1 MPSATTDYLWVGLCS
16 AGTGGEGRASPRR
29 CETVGPC
36 HRPGLTKARVA
47 GAVDQFARAQRR
59 IEFCECLHLG
69 GGGSLRE
76 MDRAQLSRMF
86 KPGGGEEFGQRVQ
99 GGVMVVVDPLDLV
112 RHNQGASAGWIL
124 RGHAGRAPIG

>member
-1 MPSATTDYLWVGLCS
+1 MPSATTDYLWLGPCF
-16 AGTGGEGRASPRR
+16 AGTTRERRASPRR

-86 KPGGGEEFGQRVQ
+86 EPGGGKQLGQRLQ
-99 GGVMVVVDPLDLV
+99 GGVMVIVDPLDLV
-112 RHNQGASAGWIL
+112 RHHQGGSAGRIL
-124 RGHAGRAPIG
+124 L